1 MDIFEGIELDDA
13 IKTQLSEKVSAAI
26 QAKLD
31 EETTGL
37 KSKVD
42 ELLGEKKAAQKAK
55 ADAEKA
61 AAEAAAKAAAEN
73 GDYKQLFE
81 SQKTEAET
89 LRQQIEK
96 MNSDITRQTI
106 HGEAAKLAAQ
116 LTKDTGRA
124 QLLQQQFSQRLTI
137 VDGEIRVTDES
148 GQLTVSKMD
157 DLVNS
162 VKSSYPFLVDG
173 SPASGGGATGSKG
186 GANGS
191 GNKTISRGEFD
202 NMNQSQRAQ
211 FVKDGGKVVND

>member
-1 MDIFEGIELDDA
+1 MEIFEGIELDDA
-13 IKTQLSEKVSAAI
+13 VKTQLTDKINAAI

-61 AAEAAAKAAAEN
+61 AADAAAKAAAEN

-81 SQKTEAET
+81 SQKNEADT

-96 MNSDITRQTI
+96 MNSDITRQKIT
-106 HGEAAKLAAQ
+106 GEAARLAAQ

-124 QLLQQQFSQRLTI
+124 QLLQQQISQRLTI
-137 VDGEIRVTDES
+137 VDGELRVTDES
-148 GQLTVSKMD
+148 GQLTVSKLE
-157 DLVNS
+157 DLTGQI
-162 VKSSYPFLVDG
+162 KTAYPFLVDG

-186 GANGS
+186 GANGT
-191 GNKTISRGEFD
+191 GKTITRGEFD
-202 NMNQSQRAQ
+202 NMSHAQRADY
-211 FVKDGGKVVND
+211 VKGGGKIVNDD